1 VSGDPLV
8 LVVMGVSGVGKTTL
22 GKMLAERLGWTFK
35 EGDELHPAANIAKM
49 QAGHPLDDADRA
61 PWLDAIGAWI
71 DAELGVDRSGVITCS
86 ALKRAY
92 RDRLDHGRPG
102 VRFVFIQLDQ
112 ADVAARIA
120 GRKGHFM
127 PPSLLASQFADLQ
140 PPGADEHPL
149 TVSIDGSTET
159 IVDNILHGVG
169 DSLMKPDDKFFFVVD
184 GDNHRNHFLLL

>member
-1 VSGDPLV
+1 LSTAAPAADPAPAPIADPVGGPPPVIL
-8 LVVMGVSGVGKTTL
+8 VMGVSGSGKTTAGSL
-22 GKMLAERLGWTFK
+22 LAQRLGWIYAEADAF
-35 EGDELHPAANIAKM
+35 HPAANVAKM
-49 QAGHPLDDADRA
+49 AAGHPLDDADRA

-71 DAELGVDRSGVITCS
+71 DAELGVGRSGVITCS

-92 RDRLDHGRPG
+92 RDRLVHGRPG

-140 PPGADEHPL
+140 PPGADEP
-149 TVSIDGSTET
+149 VI
-159 IVDNILHGVG
+159 
-169 DSLMKPDDKFFFVVD
+169 VVD
-184 GDNHRNHFLLL
+184 GAQPIEAQVEAVVSTVEGPRQAG

>member
-71 DAELGVDRSGVITCS
+71 DAELGVGRSGVITCS

-92 RDRLDHGRPG
+92 RDRLVHGRPG
-102 VRFVFIQLDQ
+102 VRFVFIQLEQ

-140 PPGADEHPL
+140 PPGADEP
-149 TVSIDGSTET
+149 VI
-159 IVDNILHGVG
+159 
-169 DSLMKPDDKFFFVVD
+169 VVD
-184 GDNHRNHFLLL
+184 GAQPIEAQVEAVVSTVEGPRQAG